1 MSSQRVAV
9 IGAGGR
15 GRSLSNL
22 IASRTRWARI
32 VAVAEPRDD
41 YREDF
46 AHTHNIEE
54 RHRYRD
60 WRDLFAASL
69 PLDAVVVTTM
79 DRDHTEPSL
88 AALAAGHHLLM
99 EKPMAPSLEE
109 CERIAAAAADSP
121 AITAVCHSL
130 RYGRPFRLLKE
141 VVSSG
146 RIGTVVTVDHLEQV
160 LWWHQAHSFVRGKWG
175 NEGRS
180 SFMLLAKSCHDVD
193 YLAYLVD
200 RPCRAVSS
208 FGSLNYFRPEHAPA
222 GSGERCVDCD
232 IEPDCAYSAI
242 KLYADTDREGGPIS
256 WLSLDHSRQ
265 AQLQAITDGPYG
277 RCVWRCDNDVVDNQI
292 LALEFDGGATATFT
306 MTGFTA
312 VGGRRPARHRGGL
325 PLSAAGAPGCT
336 APRGLRNSRRPASKC
351 GASARASSIE
361 SPSSPNPAAT
371 VVEIAGWW
379 TRGCGPSTPA
389 TARRSS
395 PTWRCP
401 STPTASR
408 SPRSSPACSV
418 GWSS

>member
-1 MSSQRVAV
+1 M
-9 IGAGGR
+9 
-15 GRSLSNL
+15 
-22 IASRTRWARI
+22 
-32 VAVAEPRDD
+32 AVAEPRDD

-46 AHTHNIEE
+46 AHTHHIEE

-88 AALAAGHHLLM
+88 AALASGHHLLM

-193 YLAYLVD
+193 YLAYL
-200 RPCRAVSS
+200 
-208 FGSLNYFRPEHAPA
+208 
-222 GSGERCVDCD
+222 
-232 IEPDCAYSAI
+232 
-242 KLYADTDREGGPIS
+242 GGPTVPAH
-256 WLSLDHSRQ
+256 L
-265 AQLQAITDGPYG
+265 AQLVRVAQLLSSRAQPLPRQRRALRRLRYRTRLRVFGDQASTPIPIARVGRSVGGPSTTAAKPNCKPSPTVRTDAAY
-277 RCVWRCDNDVVDNQI
+277 
-292 LALEFDGGATATFT
+292 GGATTT
-306 MTGFTA
+306 
-312 VGGRRPARHRGGL
+312 
-325 PLSAAGAPGCT
+325 
-336 APRGLRNSRRPASKC
+336 
-351 GASARASSIE
+351 SSITRYWRW
-361 SPSSPNPAAT
+361 SSTAAL
-371 VVEIAGWW
+371 
-379 TRGCGPSTPA
+379 PP
-389 TARRSS
+389 
-395 PTWRCP
+395 
-401 STPTASR
+401 R
-408 SPRSSPACSV
+408 SP
-418 GWSS
+418 

>member
-1 MSSQRVAV
+1 MNSARVAV

-15 GRSLSNL
+15 GRSLGNL
-22 IASRTRWARI
+22 IASRSRWADI

-46 AHTHNIEE
+46 AHTHHIEE

-121 AITAVCHSL
+121 AITAVCHSM

-146 RIGTVVTVDHLEQV
+146 RIGRVVTVDHLEQV
-160 LWWHQAHSFVRGKWG
+160 QWWHQAHSFVRGKWG

-200 RPCRAVSS
+200 RRCRAVSS
-208 FGSLNYFRPEHAPA
+208 FGSLNYFRAEHAPA

-232 IEPDCAYSAI
+232 IEPDCVYSAI
-242 KLYADTDREGGPIS
+242 KLYADTDRDGGPVS
-256 WLSLDHSRQ
+256 WLTLDHSRQ
-265 AQLQAITDGPYG
+265 AQLQAITDGPHG
-277 RCVWRCDNDVVDNQI
+277 RCVWRCDNDVVDNQVV
-292 LALEFDGGATATFT
+292 ALEFDGGATATFT
-306 MTGFTA
+306 MTGFNRR
-312 VGGRRPARHRGGL
+312 RRPAHPRARHRGGRGTL
-325 PLSAAGAPGCT
+325 GGRHRSAA
-336 APRGLRNSRRPASKC
+336 LRRER
-351 GASARASSIE
+351 
-361 SPSSPNPAAT
+361 
-371 VVEIAGWW
+371 
-379 TRGCGPSTPA
+379 
-389 TARRSS
+389 RRSHHH
-395 PTWRCP
+395 R
-401 STPTASR
+401 AR
-408 SPRSSPACSV
+408 VGRPRRR
-418 GWSS
+418 

>member
-1 MSSQRVAV
+1 MKAVRVAI

-22 IASRTRWARI
+22 IASRTRWADI

-222 GSGERCVDCD
+222 GSGERCVECD

-265 AQLQAITDGPYG
+265 AQLQAITDGPHG

-312 VGGRRPARHRGGL
+312 VGGRRTRVHGTEGVAELSEAGIEVRRFGESVVDRITIEPESAGHGGGDRRVVDSWLRAIHTGDRSSVVTDVAVSLDTHRIAF
-325 PLSAAGAPGCT
+325 AAE
-336 APRGLRNSRRPASKC
+336 RSRLER
-351 GASARASSIE
+351 R
-361 SPSSPNPAAT
+361 
-371 VVEIAGWW
+371 VVELG
-379 TRGCGPSTPA
+379 
-389 TARRSS
+389 
-395 PTWRCP
+395 
-401 STPTASR
+401 
-408 SPRSSPACSV
+408 
-418 GWSS
+418 